1 MKALLIKY
9 PQNVSAYQSHRLTGG
24 YKFIDTVKTFNDAWD
39 IVNRREEPLV
49 DDDTLTMTD
58 ESGRLIWEAGDD
70 TFDFGDYKYLVVEL
84 SGLEPNDYSNDANIY
99 NAIKAANPY
108 NMGEIESIVE
118 QFNK

>member
-24 YKFIDTVKTFNDAWD
+24 YKFIDTVKTFNEAWN
-39 IVNRREEPLV
+39 IVKRREEPFI
-49 DDDTLTMTD
+49 DDETLTMTD
-58 ESGRLIWEAGDD
+58 DSGRVVWESGDD

-84 SGLEPNDYSNDANIY
+84 SGLEPDDFSNDANIY

-108 NMGEIESIVE
+108 NMGEIECIVE
-118 QFNK
+118 QGVE